1 MDKSLLEA
9 LAEEV
14 QRTPAELGR
23 IVGRQD
29 AEAHHS
35 GMTEFINEMERQID
49 AWRRF

>member
-14 QRTPAELGR
+14 QRTPAEIGR

-29 AEAHHS
+29 AEAGHPE
-35 GMTEFINEMERQID
+35 MTEFLNQLEEKID